1 LPVTMPSATNFIKF
15 LDPTRCNSQAVF
27 AGDDETLE
35 SGQSSSI
42 LPLQFFLP
50 GHSLIKFEL

>member
-1 LPVTMPSATNFIKF
+1 MPSATNFIKF